1 MCMDIIKN
9 KLFYKRL
16 NDLCDCEY
24 CIFFRDNISK
34 EYKDLSQMLS
44 NWGIDISKAFEIA
57 IPYLD
62 NNKLIFPFAQYLVMG
77 KYNESILKNITD
89 DKIILAKNYPDPQI
103 SEDYFVIELG
113 PIVFDK
119 SLVNE
124 EILDQLG
131 E

>member
-1 MCMDIIKN
+1 MNIRKN
-9 KLFYKRL
+9 KQFYKRL

-24 CIFFRDNISK
+24 CIFYRSNISK
-34 EYKDLSQMLS
+34 EYENLSQILS
-44 NWGIDISKAFEIA
+44 DWGIDISKAFEVA

-62 NNKLIFPFAQYLVMG
+62 NNKVIFPFAQYLVMG
-77 KYNESILKNITD
+77 KYNEGTLKNITD

-113 PIVFDK
+113 PIIFDK